1 MDHLPLIICPNK
13 TCSIH
18 REDTITE
25 TEATILQTKE
35 ASDELATS
43 HHFFIANSTGQIRRI
58 KAWSSL
64 EVINILHTS
73 SSNYF
78 IVGEDNFIR
87 RTNLAFHK

>member
-43 HHFFIANSTGQIRRI
+43 TGQIRRI

-73 SSNYF
+73 SSNYS